1 MEQERTN
8 ADLLDC
14 GGQLQ
19 AQLNDLV
26 LGTGEVTDPS
36 QRGSVI
42 EKKQEMRLLG
52 TLPSAHTCTLSLH

>member
-1 MEQERTN
+1 MEQERAN

-19 AQLNDLV
+19 AQLNNLV

-36 QRGSVI
+36 QRGSVMVKK
-42 EKKQEMRLLG
+42 EKISHDEITALKG
-52 TLPSAHTCTLSLH
+52 HKY